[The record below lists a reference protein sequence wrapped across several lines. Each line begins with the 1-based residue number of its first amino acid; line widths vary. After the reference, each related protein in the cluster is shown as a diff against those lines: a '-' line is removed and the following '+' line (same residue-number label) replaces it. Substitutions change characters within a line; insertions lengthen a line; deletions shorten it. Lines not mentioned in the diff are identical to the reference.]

1 MLIFSIVGFYDYFL
15 QYGGLIND
23 CKAVY
28 RKVNHFVQCLY
39 PGQLTGNL
47 RRNMNTLAAM
57 ITGIIIG
64 KETQLPLIALN
75 MPEEIKVPSTE
86 KRFKRLLINEKITE
100 QTYFLPFIQS
110 VLVNLGL
117 EEMILAIDGS
127 LVGRGCI
134 CLMISLIYKGR
145 ALPLVFTVVRGNKGH
160 LPEDTHVELVNKLRP
175 LIPESTQQ
183 VIFLGDGEFDGIR
196 LQKTL
201 SSFGWKY
208 VSRTSSN
215 ITIYAD
221 DEPFQIEMLAAM
233 LPKGHCQGL
242 RNCQITHKEYGPVTV
257 VAWWGDDQKEPLF
270 LVTNFLSVS
279 KACDYYA
286 MRFTIETFFSD
297 QKSRGFN
304 IDKSHLSC
312 PQRLRRLLYASCL
325 AYLWIIFFWY
335 LGIGD
340 RFVQTNPQN

>member
-1 MLIFSIVGFYDYFL
+1 M
-15 QYGGLIND
+15 ND
-23 CKAVY
+23 CRAVY

-47 RRNMNTLAAM
+47 HRNMNTLSAM
-57 ITGIIIG
+57 ITGIILG

-75 MPEEIKVPSTE
+75 VPEEIKVPSTE

-110 VLVNLGL
+110 VLINLGL

-160 LPEDTHVELVNKLRP
+160 LPEDTHVELANKLRP

-183 VIFLGDGEFDGIR
+183 VIFLGDGEFDGTS

-215 ITIYAD
+215 ITVYVD

-233 LPKGHCQGL
+233 LPKGHCKGL
-242 RNCQITHKEYGPVTV
+242 RNCQITHKKYGPVTV
-257 VAWWGDDQKEPLF
+257 GAWWGDDLRAPVFGDQFFICVESVRLLCNALYDRNVFQRSEKPRIQHRQESSVLPAALKSAYVCQLFGISVDHFF
-270 LVTNFLSVS
+270 LVSWHWRPVCTNKSTELIAVTLACSSSVS
-279 KACDYYA
+279 GC
-286 MRFTIETFFSD
+286 
-297 QKSRGFN
+297 
-304 IDKSHLSC
+304 
-312 PQRLRRLLYASCL
+312 
-325 AYLWIIFFWY
+325 
-335 LGIGD
+335 
-340 RFVQTNPQN
+340 

>member
-1 MLIFSIVGFYDYFL
+1 M
-15 QYGGLIND
+15 ND

-39 PGQLTGNL
+39 PGHLKGNL
-47 RRNMNTLAAM
+47 RRNMNTLSAM
-57 ITGIIIG
+57 VTGIIIG

-75 MPEEIKVPSTE
+75 VPEEIKVPSTE
-86 KRFKRLLINEKITE
+86 KRFKRLIINEKITE
-100 QTYFLPFIQS
+100 QTYFLPFVQS
-110 VLVNLGL
+110 VLINLGL

-145 ALPLVFTVVRGNKGH
+145 ALPLVFTVVKGNKGH

-183 VIFLGDGEFDGIR
+183 VIFLGDGEFDGTS

-201 SSFGWKY
+201 TMFGWKY

-215 ITIYAD
+215 ITIYVD

-233 LPKGHCQGL
+233 LPKGHCKGL
-242 RNCQITHKEYGPVTV
+242 RNCQITHKKYGPVTV
-257 VAWWGDDQKEPLF
+257 VAWRGADQKEPLF

-312 PQRLRRLLYASCL
+312 PLRLRRLLFASCL
-325 AYLWIIFFWY
+325 AYLWIIFFLVSWHWRPVCTDKSTE
-335 LGIGD
+335 LIA
-340 RFVQTNPQN
+340 VT

>member
-1 MLIFSIVGFYDYFL
+1 M
-15 QYGGLIND
+15 ND
-23 CKAVY
+23 CKTVY

-39 PGQLTGNL
+39 PGQLKGNL

-75 MPEEIKVPSTE
+75 VPEEIKVPSTE
-86 KRFKRLLINEKITE
+86 KRFKRLIINEKITE

-110 VLVNLGL
+110 VLINLGL

-134 CLMISLIYKGR
+134 CLMISLIYKNR
-145 ALPLVFTVVRGNKGH
+145 ALPLVFTVVKGNKGH
-160 LPEDTHVELVNKLRP
+160 LPEDTHVDLINKLRP
-175 LIPESTQQ
+175 LVPESTKQ
-183 VIFLGDGEFDGIR
+183 VIFLGDGEFDGTD

-201 SSFGWKY
+201 TMFGWKY

-221 DEPFQIEMLAAM
+221 DEPFQIEMLASM
-233 LPKGHCQGL
+233 LPQGHCKGL
-242 RNCQITHKEYGPVTV
+242 RNCQITHKKYGPVTAI
-257 VAWWGDDQKEPLF
+257 AWWGDDQKEPLF

-312 PQRLRRLLYASCL
+312 PLRLRRLLFASCL
-325 AYLWIIFFWY
+325 AYLWVIFFWY

-340 RFVQTNPQN
+340 RFVQRSTSR

>member
-1 MLIFSIVGFYDYFL
+1 
-15 QYGGLIND
+15 
-23 CKAVY
+23 
-28 RKVNHFVQCLY
+28 
-39 PGQLTGNL
+39 
-47 RRNMNTLAAM
+47 
-57 ITGIIIG
+57 
-64 KETQLPLIALN
+64 

-100 QTYFLPFIQS
+100 QTYFLPFIQG

-145 ALPLVFTVVRGNKGH
+145 ALPLVFTVVKGNKGH

-175 LIPESTQQ
+175 LIPEVTAQ

-221 DEPFQIEMLAAM
+221 DEPFQIERLAAM
-233 LPKGHCQGL
+233 LPKGHYKGL
-242 RNCQITHKEYGPVTV
+242 RNCQITHKKYGPVTV

-304 IDKSHLSC
+304 IDKSHLSS
-312 PQRLRRLLYASCL
+312 PLRLKRLLFASCL

-340 RFVQTNPQN
+340 RFVQTNTSR